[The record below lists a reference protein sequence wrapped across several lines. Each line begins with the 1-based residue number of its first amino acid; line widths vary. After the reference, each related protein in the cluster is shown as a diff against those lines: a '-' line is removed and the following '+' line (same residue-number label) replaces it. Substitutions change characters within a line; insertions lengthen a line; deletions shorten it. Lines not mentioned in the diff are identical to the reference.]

1 MVGGTNFWDIEVWSF
16 VVTLAIL
23 FGAMLVAN
31 CLRLRIPFLKK
42 SLLPSSVLGGFLV
55 LILDAIFKA
64 IFGHSMF
71 NVSTLEAL
79 TYHGLGLGFVALA
92 LRHSG
97 KVTGKKAKRDVF
109 NTSTLTVGSYLI
121 QGIVGLLITV
131 PLFYLVGSYAASG
144 ILLPMGYG
152 QGPGQAYNWGTI
164 FQNYT
169 EYPAFTNGASF
180 GLTVAAMGFVSAS
193 VGGVFYL
200 NKLRRAGDKRTQR
213 ENAES
218 MEDLTAEHITGR
230 DEIPLSESMDKLSV
244 QFGLIIVSYAIAFA
258 AMYGVS
264 LLLDKAGGFC
274 VNTIKPLL
282 WGFNFLV
289 GTVFALLMKGFLGKC
304 RKAGA
309 MKRDY
314 INNFMLNR
322 ISGTMFDLMV
332 VASIA
337 AIDLSAFK
345 YREFWLP
352 LLLICVVGALVSYFY
367 CLIICRHLFPDYSD
381 EAFLSMYGMVT
392 GTASTGVILLRE
404 IDPMFE
410 TPASHNLIYQNLWS
424 IVLGAPMLLLLGFVA
439 RSMTWTFIVFGILVV
454 LFGIMLLLQ
463 YRDVIFKKKS
473 K

>member
-1 MVGGTNFWDIEVWSF
+1 MTGGTNFWDLSVWSF

-23 FGAMLVAN
+23 FGAMLLAN
-31 CLRLRIPFLKK
+31 VLRLKLPFLKK

-55 LILDAIFKA
+55 LVANAVFQTITGKA
-64 IFGHSMF
+64 MF
-71 NVSTLEAL
+71 EVATLEAL
-79 TYHGLGLGFVALA
+79 TYHGLGMGFVALA

-97 KVTGKKAKRDVF
+97 KIKGKKAKRDVF

-121 QGIVGLLITV
+121 QGIVGLLITI
-131 PLFYLVGSYAASG
+131 PLFYILGSYAASG

-169 EYPAFTNGASF
+169 EYPAFANGASF

-200 NKLRRAGDKRTQR
+200 NRLRKAGDKRTQH

-218 MEDLTAEHITGR
+218 MENLSAEQITGR

-244 QFGLIIVSYAIAFA
+244 QFGLIVVSYAIAFG

-264 LLLDKAGGFC
+264 LLLDRAGGFC

-289 GTVFALLMKGFLGKC
+289 GTVFALLMKGLLARC
-304 RKAGA
+304 RASGT

-337 AIDLSAFK
+337 AIDLSAFRYK
-345 YREFWLP
+345 EFWLP
-352 LLLICVVGALVSYFY
+352 LVLICVLGAIVSYFY
-367 CLIICRHLFPDYSD
+367 CQIICRHCFPDYSD
-381 EAFLSMYGMVT
+381 EEFLAMYGMVT

-404 IDPMFE
+404 IDPLFE

-439 RSMTWTFIVFGILVV
+439 RSMTWTFLVLGILVV
-454 LFGIMLLLQ
+454 LFLIMLVLQ
-463 YRDVIFKKKS
+463 YRDVLFKKK